1 MAQRQSR
8 AGCFHSHRL
17 RSLQLDQDHPGTSRA
32 AARERNRDPVRRV
45 FQLSELGAARIQ
57 GVPGIRQRARR
68 QIQLSRFCPT
78 AGCGA
83 HRDDRKR
90 RIAVPTVLFPADV
103 TMTPAAQQL
112 HAAEDV
118 VAPGQQA
125 PLDLTVFISCYNEQD
140 FIVTTIETVR
150 GALNEIGTVS
160 YEIIVVDDCS
170 KDNSS
175 DKVKA
180 YIAAHPDAR
189 IVLRTNKVNRGLAQN
204 YLDVAFVGK
213 GKYYRLICGD
223 DAEPK
228 ETMLAVFREIG
239 QADMIIP
246 YYVSNE
252 GKSAYRQFISNTYSS
267 LVNLISGFRLHY
279 YNGLAVHLRYNVM
292 RWHPNT
298 RGFGFQADII
308 CMLLDQGFSYK
319 EVPVISIER
328 RVQGSNALTFKNA
341 LSVAHTLVDLIF
353 RRLANWVYRRR

>member
-1 MAQRQSR
+1 
-8 AGCFHSHRL
+8 
-17 RSLQLDQDHPGTSRA
+17 
-32 AARERNRDPVRRV
+32 
-45 FQLSELGAARIQ
+45 
-57 GVPGIRQRARR
+57 
-68 QIQLSRFCPT
+68 
-78 AGCGA
+78 
-83 HRDDRKR
+83 
-90 RIAVPTVLFPADV
+90 VPTTLFPADV
-103 TMTPAAQQL
+103 TMTPAAMQL
-112 HAAEDV
+112 HAVADV
-118 VAPGQQA
+118 VTPGLQA

-140 FIVTTIETVR
+140 FIVDTMTTV
-150 GALNEIGTVS
+150 GAALDEIGTVS
-160 YEIIVVDDCS
+160 YEIIVVDDRS

-175 DKVKA
+175 EVVKS
-180 YIAAHPDAR
+180 YIAGHPDAR

-223 DAEPK
+223 NAEPK
-228 ETMLAVFREIG
+228 ETMLAVFRAIG

-252 GKSAYRQFISNTYSS
+252 GKSAYRQFISNTYST

-319 EVPVISIER
+319 EVAVKSIER
-328 RVQGSNALTFKNA
+328 RSGGSNALTYRNL
-341 LSVAHTLVDLIF
+341 LSVAHTLIDLIF
-353 RRLANWVYRRR
+353 RRLANLVYRRR

>member
-1 MAQRQSR
+1 
-8 AGCFHSHRL
+8 
-17 RSLQLDQDHPGTSRA
+17 
-32 AARERNRDPVRRV
+32 
-45 FQLSELGAARIQ
+45 
-57 GVPGIRQRARR
+57 
-68 QIQLSRFCPT
+68 
-78 AGCGA
+78 
-83 HRDDRKR
+83 
-90 RIAVPTVLFPADV
+90 VPTVLFPADV
-103 TMTPAAQQL
+103 MMTPAARQL

-125 PLDLTVFISCYNEQD
+125 PLDLTVFISCYNEQE
-140 FIVTTIETVR
+140 FIVETIQTVR
-150 GALNEIGTVS
+150 DALSEIGTIS

-175 DKVKA
+175 ETVKN
-180 YIAAHPDAR
+180 YIAAYPEER
-189 IVLRTNKVNRGLAQN
+189 ILLRTNKVNRGLAQN

-228 ETMLAVFREIG
+228 ETMLAVFRAIG

-252 GKSAYRQFISNTYSS
+252 GKSLYRRSLSNVYAGI
-267 LVNLISGFRLHY
+267 VNLISGFRLRY
-279 YNGLAVHLRYNVM
+279 YNGLAVHLRYNVI

-308 CMLLDQGFSYK
+308 CMLLVQGFSYK
-319 EVPVISIER
+319 EVPVKSIER
-328 RVQGSNALTFKNA
+328 RAEGSNALTFKNV

-353 RRLANWVYRRR
+353 RRVANRVYRRR